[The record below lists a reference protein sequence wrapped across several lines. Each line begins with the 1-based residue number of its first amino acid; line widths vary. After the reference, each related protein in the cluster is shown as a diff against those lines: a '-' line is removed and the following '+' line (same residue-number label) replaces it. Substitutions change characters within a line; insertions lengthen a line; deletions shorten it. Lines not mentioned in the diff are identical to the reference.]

1 LKGLTRQPQFRI
13 RPPPKKGFASP
24 ALMNTKLSD
33 LPPRGSFALVT
44 YIPDP
49 LGSFLQSL
57 RLGLPGEENPQAHI
71 TILPPRPLLLPLEI
85 VSFEAQQILHGFD
98 PFTIE
103 LSRVSVFP
111 ETNILYLEIAE
122 GNDAL
127 HKLHDALNTG
137 SLAHEEN
144 FEFLP
149 HLTISGSIPAGELAK
164 VRAEAERTWEERPKN
179 SSEVDEVVAL
189 WQPSNGSWD
198 DWNRVW
204 SRKLGG
210 AGNSARA
217 GKS

>member
-1 LKGLTRQPQFRI
+1 
-13 RPPPKKGFASP
+13 
-24 ALMNTKLSD
+24 MNTKFSA
-33 LPPRGSFALVT
+33 LPQRGSFALVA

-57 RLGLPGEENPQAHI
+57 RLGLPGEEDPQAHI
-71 TILPPRPLLLPLEI
+71 TILPPRPLQFPLEI
-85 VSFEAQQILHGFD
+85 ASLEAQRIINGFE
-98 PFTIE
+98 PFTIR
-103 LSRVSVFP
+103 LSGVSVFP
-111 ETNILYLEIAE
+111 ETNILYLDIDR

-137 SLAHEEN
+137 SLTHEEN
-144 FEFLP
+144 FAFLP
-149 HLTISGSIPAGELAK
+149 HLTISGPIPADELAK
-164 VRAEAERTWEERPKN
+164 VRAEAERAWAGRPAN
-179 SSEVDEVVAL
+179 VCCEVDEVVAL
-189 WQPSNGSWD
+189 WQPLKGSWD

>member
-1 LKGLTRQPQFRI
+1 
-13 RPPPKKGFASP
+13 
-24 ALMNTKLSD
+24 MNTKFSAV
-33 LPPRGSFALVT
+33 PQRGSFALVT

-71 TILPPRPLLLPLEI
+71 TILPPRPLQFPLEI
-85 VSFEAQQILHGFD
+85 ASLEAQRILHGFE
-98 PFTIE
+98 PFAIK
-103 LSRVSVFP
+103 LSEVSVFP
-111 ETNILYLEIAE
+111 ETNILYLDVAE

-127 HKLHDALNTG
+127 HKLHDALNTE

-149 HLTISGSIPAGELAK
+149 HLTLSGPIPAGELAK
-164 VRAEAERTWEERPKN
+164 VRAEAELAWANRPAN
-179 SSEVDEVVAL
+179 ICCEVDEVVAL
-189 WQPSNGSWD
+189 WQPLNGSWD